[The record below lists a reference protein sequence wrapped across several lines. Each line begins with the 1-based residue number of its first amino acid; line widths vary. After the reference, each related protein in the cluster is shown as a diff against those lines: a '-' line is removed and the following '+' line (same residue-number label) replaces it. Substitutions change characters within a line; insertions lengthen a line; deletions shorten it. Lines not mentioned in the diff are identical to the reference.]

1 MERWLKRK
9 APDDANNLGNSH
21 QQNNNVNVNP
31 IPPAPEDIDREE
43 EIQFD
48 PGKRKDTTSANL
60 KSCIDSLFARLS

>member
-31 IPPAPEDIDREE
+31 IPLQKISWEE

-48 PGKRKDTTSANL
+48 PGKIKEIRSCHPNL
-60 KSCIDSLFARLS
+60 RESV